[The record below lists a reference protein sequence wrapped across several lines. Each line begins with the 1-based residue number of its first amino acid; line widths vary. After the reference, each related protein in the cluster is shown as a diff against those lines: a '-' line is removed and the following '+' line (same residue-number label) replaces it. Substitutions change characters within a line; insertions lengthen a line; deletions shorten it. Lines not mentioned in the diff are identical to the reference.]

1 MDAIR
6 IEAVASCAAGSWYD
20 EDRRLRH
27 RVFVVEQ
34 GWAGLSSACGDATI
48 PDPADAK
55 AHFWLARSTG
65 GALVGAVRVRAVRDV
80 FPHEE
85 LFCHHLA
92 RREMAFMRPWM
103 GTLNSLVVDRDWR
116 SRPCAG
122 SNGHDGTVASLL
134 LDATLSGSAGAGL
147 RALVAT
153 AQTLVSARALMRAGF
168 RVIDP
173 PVRTHLH
180 AEFPMCNLG
189 IVLTEEDPRARALS
203 KYFDDCQRQ
212 VLSAASLDT
221 WFSAPRAISDSSRAD
236 AREEDSRLIA

>member
-6 IEAVASCAAGSWYD
+6 IEAVSSCAAGSWYD
-20 EDRRLRH
+20 QDRRLRH

-34 GWAGLSSACGDATI
+34 GWTGLSSACGDATI

-92 RREMAFMRPWM
+92 RHEMAVVRPWM

-122 SNGHDGTVASLL
+122 SNGHHGTVASLL

-173 PVRTHLH
+173 PVPYSFAR
-180 AEFPMCNLG
+180 G
-189 IVLTEEDPRARALS
+189 IPDVQPGDRAHRGRSPRACAVEVFR
-203 KYFDDCQRQ
+203 RT
-212 VLSAASLDT
+212 SAASPERGE
-221 WFSAPRAISDSSRAD
+221 PR
-236 AREEDSRLIA
+236 